1 MEAGESRRD
10 PEQLPATGFHA
21 LCSSTHGFFESQH
34 QSWKLQHE
42 LPTDSISLQAVDF
55 VLLKCSKVHCAN
67 EYCFEDE
74 VLNEL
79 TKLQLEGPDSRWLEA
94 EMSKCLH
101 PDVTVQLMLSSLVTG
116 VLSSFLKF
124 LISKPF
130 AITKMG
136 RWNTPINM
144 ATCWRCN
151 QNNSWSEYKIKVTQD
166 KGKTKWKKK
175 KKRQLKNLVPNTDA
189 VNPYKKF

>member
-21 LCSSTHGFFESQH
+21 LCSSTHRFFDSQH

-42 LPTDSISLQAVDF
+42 LPTDSISSGCGL
-55 VLLKCSKVHCAN
+55 CP
-67 EYCFEDE
+67 DE
-74 VLNEL
+74 VLKGSLCKRVLFWRWGAERTDKTPVRRARL
-79 TKLQLEGPDSRWLEA
+79 SVVRSGDEQMPASWRHGSADAQLIGNWGFKFL
-94 EMSKCLH
+94 
-101 PDVTVQLMLSSLVTG
+101 
-116 VLSSFLKF
+116 LKF
-124 LISKPF
+124 SISKF
-130 AITKMG
+130 FEITKTG

-166 KGKTKWKKK
+166 KGKTK
-175 KKRQLKNLVPNTDA
+175 QNEKNRGN
-189 VNPYKKF
+189 